1 MIEVKDF
8 DTIGKPGLSR
18 EIDILF
24 NFPFYL
30 LKNEVGKTVDALPM
44 CTVPIYYLAKPHP
57 RERTQSI
64 VMVRE

>member
-24 NFPFYL
+24 NFSFYL

-44 CTVPIYYLAKPHP
+44 CNVINVTKNLANQIH
-57 RERTQSI
+57 
-64 VMVRE
+64 

>member
-44 CTVPIYYLAKPHP
+44 CIVTSRMLMKMKNPQQP
-57 RERTQSI
+57 RH
-64 VMVRE
+64 

>member
-24 NFPFYL
+24 NFSFYL

-44 CTVPIYYLAKPHP
+44 CNVFIFNSIQYSWTSSLAQVNC
-57 RERTQSI
+57 TF
-64 VMVRE
+64 

>member
-24 NFPFYL
+24 NFSFYL
-30 LKNEVGKTVDALPM
+30 LKNEVGKTVYALPM
-44 CTVPIYYLAKPHP
+44 WIGGMGVSQYH
-57 RERTQSI
+57 
-64 VMVRE
+64 

>member
-24 NFPFYL
+24 NFSFYL
-30 LKNEVGKTVDALPM
+30 LKNKFGKTVDALPM
-44 CTVPIYYLAKPHP
+44 WNVHVLPDSRKRLGGQA
-57 RERTQSI
+57 ES
-64 VMVRE
+64 